1 MRGCVGAARCAVAF
15 RRMTPILSRQSSA
28 ADTAGHYQ
36 MKFALLLALVAF
48 SFAHDPARAA
58 GPASPWGIASSAS
71 GAKNLGEWLPR
82 VHDVGVGTV
91 RLFPEWRTVEP
102 RKGQW
107 NWDKA
112 DALVRAASDNRVEL
126 TAPLMG
132 SVPWSNEKMHAFP
145 MSNLA
150 AWSEFVAQSVTRYK
164 GRIHRWEVWNEG
176 NGGFNDGRHTTTD
189 YARLAAAT
197 YSAAKRADPNAQFA
211 LSVASFDP
219 AYLHQALL
227 AQQAAGTPA
236 QFDFLCIHPYELA
249 DGLSSPNG
257 EIPYL
262 WMTRL
267 LRELLKKSAPTKAG
281 ADIWI
286 SEIGRNIA
294 QRKDQPVAER
304 EAAAALVKLYVMAL
318 AQGIRGVQWF
328 EGQDPAGEEPG
339 FGLLKRDGTPRAS
352 YHAFKTMTATLGATP
367 NYLGWVAL
375 GEGGRAFGFA
385 FQNQS
390 GAVLVA
396 WKGVGDAE
404 QSVTFA
410 ADVQIISSTDIAKR
424 ILPVGQPLVLG
435 NEPVFVSGLP
445 PSLVTQAV
453 ANRERS
459 FPWGGDFSRVKTVST
474 QLGVATAAAA
484 PGTPSSAGVFP
495 AGRHSAPKV
504 TFPDGTSGLLLS
516 ANQSAQ
522 FHVHPTFA
530 SVHTREYFVRIT
542 VRRVTPGNVG
552 MNLVYEVADSQGRAP
567 YKNVGTW
574 FSLGK
579 DDGWQTH
586 TWQVK
591 DACFAKMWG
600 YDLNFVPE
608 QSQPFVIGKVEVSTE
623 KF

>member
-1 MRGCVGAARCAVAF
+1 
-15 RRMTPILSRQSSA
+15 
-28 ADTAGHYQ
+28 
-36 MKFALLLALVAF
+36 MKPALLLVLLACSPANH
-48 SFAHDPARAA
+48 SARAA
-58 GPASPWGIASSAS
+58 EPASPWGIASSAS

-82 VHDVGVGTV
+82 VHDAGVGTV

-112 DALVRAASDNRVEL
+112 DALVRTASDNQVEL

-132 SVPWSNEKMHAFP
+132 SVPWSSEKLHTFP
-145 MSNLA
+145 MSDLA
-150 AWSEFVAQSVTRYK
+150 AWSEFVTHAVTRYK
-164 GRIHRWEVWNEG
+164 DRIHRWEVWNEG

-197 YSAAKRADPNAQFA
+197 YAAAKQADPTAQVA
-211 LSVASFDP
+211 LSIASFDP
-219 AYLHQALL
+219 AYLHQILL

-249 DGLSSPNG
+249 DGISSPHG

-267 LRELLKKSAPTKAG
+267 LRDLLKKSAPTKAN

-294 QRKDQPVAER
+294 PRKDQPAAER

-339 FGLLKRDGTPRAS
+339 FGLLQRDGTPRAA
-352 YHAFKTMTATLGATP
+352 YHAFKTMTATLGAAP
-367 NYLGWVAL
+367 NYLGWLAL

-385 FQNQS
+385 FQNQA
-390 GAVLVA
+390 GPVLVA
-396 WKGVGDAE
+396 WKGVGDAD
-404 QSVTFA
+404 QALTFTT
-410 ADVQIISSTDIAKR
+410 DVPIISITDTAKKTH
-424 ILPVGQPLVLG
+424 PAGQPLALG
-435 NEPVFVSGLP
+435 NDPVFVNGLP
-445 PSLVTQAV
+445 PSLATQAV
-453 ANRERS
+453 ANRDRS
-459 FPWGGDFSRVKTVST
+459 FPWGGDFSRAKTVST
-474 QLGVATAAAA
+474 QLGAVTPTSA
-484 PGTPSSAGVFP
+484 PGTPSCGGVFQ
-495 AGRHSAPKV
+495 AGRQAAPKV

-530 SVHTREYFVRIT
+530 SIHTREYFVRLT

-552 MNLVYEVADSQGRAP
+552 MNLVYEIADSQGRAP

-600 YDLNFVPE
+600 YDLNVAPE